1 MWSRLMQTAAAQL
14 PSGLRFEL
22 RRLKFSRQIHRGRF
36 GSPEPEILDVTRHL
50 RRGDW
55 VIDVGANVGH
65 YTCHMASCVGARGR
79 VLAFEP
85 IPVSFALLSANVQA
99 AGLSNV
105 TLFNIALSS
114 HAGLSRMTVPSYEYS
129 NLENFYRAH
138 IADEGET
145 PVMCLPLDAIPVP
158 GAVRLVK
165 VDAEGHDLDVLQG
178 MESLLLRDRPVSI
191 VEGSPE
197 GHAARWLTE
206 RGFSV
211 RCKPT
216 SSNFIAVPASGHG
229 RWRRHH

>member
-1 MWSRLMQTAAAQL
+1 MQTAAAQL

-22 RRLKFSRQIHRGRF
+22 RRLNFSRQIHRGRF
-36 GSPEPEILDVTRHL
+36 GTSEPEILHVTRHL

-85 IPVSFALLSANVQA
+85 IPSSFALLSANVQA
-99 AGLSNV
+99 AGFSNV

-114 HAGLSRMTVPSYEYS
+114 HAGVSRMTVPPYERS
-129 NLENFYRAH
+129 TLENFYRAH
-138 IADEGET
+138 IADEGDT

-178 MESLLLRDRPVSI
+178 MEALLLRDRPLTI
-191 VEGSPE
+191 VEGSPD
-197 GHAARWLTE
+197 GRAARWLTE

-211 RCKPT
+211 RCKAG
-216 SSNFIAVPASGHG
+216 SSNFVAVPLSTRLA
-229 RWRRHH
+229 RRHH